1 MILNEVQ
8 SLRGDKMKKSLMRLF
23 LIMFMGLFTFH
34 VSAETVKAA
43 KDAVIPF
50 ELLDYIIIVKCRIN
64 DSKESY
70 NFILDTGAL
79 TVIDKTLADE
89 LKLKQLGPQAK
100 INTLYLGKHEIGK
113 VFVFTNFDLEPIR
126 ASYGI
131 DVRGII
137 GSDLLEDYIV
147 TIDYEKQRLIL
158 STDME
163 SPALEKKSNKVGYL
177 LKFTRHPINHAP
189 MIKCKL
195 NGNIEVEAMIDTGQ
209 PYPLALPLKELE
221 RTGALKQQNT
231 LKAKGVIV
239 KWPGTVSPDNFLARL
254 TFFEADRLKIN
265 NLMTVFAEL
274 PAMLS
279 VPLLGGDFLSRYL
292 TKIDYLHGEIL
303 LIPKSGYHGLNHS
316 FSAGLGLKEN
326 GERQLVAR
334 GIWEKSPADLAGIR
348 IDDRV
353 LEFNSRKVT
362 PELHRELWLLLNDN
376 KRKSVELLIETKD
389 GPRKILL
396 KKRNII

>member
-1 MILNEVQ
+1 
-8 SLRGDKMKKSLMRLF
+8 MKKVLMRLF
-23 LIMFMGLFTFH
+23 LVMFMGLFTFP
-34 VSAETVKAA
+34 VPAETEKAA

-64 DSKESY
+64 DSKELY

-158 STDME
+158 SMDME
-163 SPALEKKSNKVGYL
+163 SPALEKTSNGAGYL
-177 LKFTRHPINHAP
+177 LKFAKHPINHAP

-195 NGNIEVEAMIDTGQ
+195 NGNLEVEAMIDTGQ
-209 PYPLALPLKELE
+209 PYSLALPLKELE
-221 RTGALKQQNT
+221 RTGVLKQQNT

-239 KWPGTVSPDNFLARL
+239 KWPGTASPDNFLTRL
-254 TFFEADRLKIN
+254 KCFKADRLEIN

-292 TKIDYLHGEIL
+292 TRIDYLHGEIL

-316 FSAGLGLKEN
+316 FSTGLGLKEN
-326 GERQLVAR
+326 GERQLVVR